1 MSLSITAACLMAMA
15 FSYAG
20 MAGLCLA
27 MHRHHS
33 QVWGRDVGR
42 VTRRV
47 FQCLGWLLLALAIVP
62 CVQAWGASVGTVAW
76 LGFLS
81 VGALVL
87 AGLLPYAPRFAAG
100 AAPVMAIVAALG
112 WYLA

>member
-1 MSLSITAACLMAMA
+1 MSLPIAAACLMAMA

-27 MHRHHS
+27 MDRHHA
-33 QVWGRDVGR
+33 QVWDRDAGHA
-42 VTRRV
+42 TRRV
-47 FQCLGWLLLALAIVP
+47 FQCLGWSLLALAIVP

-87 AGLLPYAPRFAAG
+87 SGLLPYAPRFAAG
-100 AAPVMAIVAALG
+100 LAPVAAAGAALG
-112 WYLA
+112 WYLV